1 MNPVAKASGYSRL
14 VTLGERLT
22 GDTRIGPASLVRKVK
37 GISGLLSGELDHSSR
52 ERMKRHAGRRAAEK
66 PPSPAAPARS
76 KEVIWLILPVA
87 YARLKD

>member
-52 ERMKRHAGRRAAEK
+52 ERMKRHAGRRVAEK
-66 PPSPAAPARS
+66 PPSPARS